1 MLRALQQPAVSPMP
15 PIGHDAALPVG
26 MGHRT
31 SGFQP
36 RPSKASGGAA
46 PSLLTTLIC
55 AAVMATVMT
64 IFSGYT
70 VLMKGAISHG
80 SNPLVLGLLREC
92 LALCVLLPYAYLR
105 ELRLGDAGKF
115 WVAKDDV
122 GSFIVLGLLM
132 IWCVQL
138 LSALSLNFISASQ
151 YALFSPS
158 VPVFCLLVSWLG
170 GTEVFHRRLQSS
182 WLKTFA
188 IVVTLGGAVFIAGM
202 NYSPKGAAAK
212 SPLIGFAY
220 LLVNKMAVGAYPVFQ
235 RSLLAKYPSHVVV
248 AWGYAAGALL
258 TLMSAATCA
267 TDAEAWAIAP
277 SGWAAVVYSA
287 LLSSAL
293 NYLLMAWVNKSVSP
307 LFVMGAFGLPRSP
320 CSLPS
325 TDTAYTRTPPPR
337 PPLRRL
343 LPAADG
349 PYPLAR
355 HVSAGGALSF
365 HGRRWRRFHHI
376 WPRAADARKGGGGG
390 GVPSCFC
397 GGGGHRSPNVYQ
409 RRGGG
414 ARGGWWEQRVGSRPH
429 SARGGGGGGG
439 GGWRHCRSPRGGG
452 SARPAVSSC
461 RR

>member
-1 MLRALQQPAVSPMP
+1 MPAVGMP
-15 PIGHDAALPVG
+15 HI
-26 MGHRT
+26 T
-31 SGFQP
+31 SGFMARARSTTP
-36 RPSKASGGAA
+36 TA
-46 PSLLTTLIC
+46 PSFLGTLLC
-55 AAVMATVMT
+55 AAVMATVMF

-105 ELRLGDAGKF
+105 ELGRGDGGKF

-122 GSFIVLGLLM
+122 GSFMILGLLM

-170 GTEVFHRRLQSS
+170 GTEVFHRRLASS
-182 WLKTFA
+182 WLKTLA
-188 IVVTLGGAVFIAGM
+188 IVVTLGGAVFIAAM
-202 NYSPKGAAAK
+202 NYSPKGNAK

-235 RSLLAKYPSHVVV
+235 KTLLAKYPSHVVV

-267 TDAEAWAIAP
+267 TDAEAWAVAP

-307 LFVMGAFGLPRSP
+307 LFVMGTFGLAAALAPLP
-320 CSLPS
+320 PSLL
-325 TDTAYTRTPPPR
+325 TFT
-337 PPLRRL
+337 L
-343 LPAADG
+343 
-349 PYPLAR
+349 
-355 HVSAGGALSF
+355 
-365 HGRRWRRFHHI
+365 
-376 WPRAADARKGGGGG
+376 
-390 GVPSCFC
+390 
-397 GGGGHRSPNVYQ
+397 
-409 RRGGG
+409 
-414 ARGGWWEQRVGSRPH
+414 
-429 SARGGGGGGG
+429 
-439 GGWRHCRSPRGGG
+439 
-452 SARPAVSSC
+452 
-461 RR
+461 